1 MFCNQCGQTNSSD
14 AKFCSSC
21 GNKLDNLNLQP
32 SSQTH
37 AQKEIQPSRKKQV
50 ELWNPNAA
58 ANWSLLFSPAF
69 GAYLHMKNWE
79 ALGENSK
86 ASTSK
91 TWLISS
97 IILSVLGLGF
107 FVLVAWYFSIG
118 KKQAIYVEQKF
129 GEHYLRKS
137 WGIPLLI
144 GFSIFIVY
152 IFLILLIPENNPQQ
166 QTANKANEINWEN
179 EIITP
184 PSSSLTCGE
193 NSGSSAK
200 GLEFYGPIS
209 YSLSDNNPVKTEIK
223 WGVQYNDSNMQ
234 NNSHTGSLR
243 IRLYAVSE
251 SYSGSS
257 LNGYVIGEYFPSF
270 NGDGSASANQLKI
283 NYNVEN
289 IVSKDE
295 KNIKIPSGKYCTVIT
310 LEEFDQQTCSEVDHF
325 CIQSWMQFKDP
336 AKFF

>member
-1 MFCNQCGQTNSSD
+1 MFCSQCWQANSND
-14 AKFCSSC
+14 AKFCSNC
-21 GNKLDNLNLQP
+21 GNKLENQNTQF
-32 SSQTH
+32 SQKT
-37 AQKEIQPSRKKQV
+37 QKESLSPRQRQV

-79 ALGENSK
+79 ALGDNDKAKSSK
-86 ASTSK
+86 S
-91 TWLISS
+91 WFISS
-97 IILSVLGLGF
+97 IILSILGLGF

-118 KKQAIYVEQKF
+118 KKQTKYVKEKF
-129 GEHYLRKS
+129 GDRYTRKS
-137 WGIPLLI
+137 WGAPLLI
-144 GFSIFIVY
+144 GFSVFIVC
-152 IFLILLIPENNPQQ
+152 IFLILLIPENNHQQ
-166 QTANKANEINWEN
+166 QKANQVNEIDWKNG
-179 EIITP
+179 IITP

-193 NSGSSAK
+193 NSGSSPK

-209 YSLSDNNPVKTEIK
+209 YNLSDNNPVKTQVT
-223 WGVQYNDSNMQ
+223 WGVKYADSNLQNDSY
-234 NNSHTGSLR
+234 SGSLR

-257 LNGYVIGEYFPSF
+257 LNGYVIGEYFPNF
-270 NGDGSASANQLKI
+270 NGDGSASTNQLKV

-295 KNIKIPSGKYCTVIT
+295 KNLKIPSGKYCTVIT
-310 LEEFDQQTCSEVDHF
+310 LEEFDEQSCSSTDRF

-336 AKFF
+336 ATFF

>member
-1 MFCNQCGQTNSSD
+1 MFCNQCGQKNVND
-14 AKFCSSC
+14 AKFCSDC
-21 GNKLDNLNLQP
+21 GNKLESVNIQ
-32 SSQTH
+32 SSSAIQV
-37 AQKEIQPSRKKQV
+37 QKETPPLRKKQI

-58 ANWSLLFSPAF
+58 ANWSLLFSSAF
-69 GAYLHMKNWE
+69 GSYLHMKNWE
-79 ALGENSK
+79 ALGEVQK
-86 ASTSK
+86 AKSSK
-91 TWLISS
+91 TWFISS
-97 IILSVLGLGF
+97 LIFTVLGLGF

-118 KKQAIYVEQKF
+118 KKQSIYVKEKF
-129 GEHYLRKS
+129 SDNYSKKS

-144 GFSIFIVY
+144 GFSVFIVC

-166 QTANKANEINWEN
+166 QKANQANEIDWKNG
-179 EIITP
+179 IITP

-193 NSGSSAK
+193 NSGSSTR

-209 YSLSDNNPVKTEIK
+209 YNLSDNNPVKTEIK

-270 NGDGSASANQLKI
+270 NGDGSASANQLKV
-283 NYNVEN
+283 NYNVES

-295 KNIKIPSGKYCTVIT
+295 KYIKIPSGKYCTVIT
-310 LEEFDQQTCSEVDHF
+310 LEEFDQQTCSESDHF
-325 CIQSWMQFKDP
+325 CIQSWMQFKDS
-336 AKFF
+336 ATFF

>member
-1 MFCNQCGQTNSSD
+1 MFCSQCGQANSND
-14 AKFCSSC
+14 AKFCSNC
-21 GNKLDNLNLQP
+21 GNKLENQNTQF
-32 SSQTH
+32 SQQV
-37 AQKEIQPSRKKQV
+37 QKESLSPRQQQM

-79 ALGENSK
+79 ALGDNDK
-86 ASTSK
+86 AKSSK
-91 TWLISS
+91 TWFISS
-97 IILSVLGLGF
+97 IILSILGLGF

-118 KKQAIYVEQKF
+118 KKQAKYVKEKF
-129 GEHYLRKS
+129 GDRYTRKS
-137 WGIPLLI
+137 WGAPLLI
-144 GFSIFIVY
+144 GFSVFIVC
-152 IFLILLIPENNPQQ
+152 IFLTLLIPENNPQQ
-166 QTANKANEINWEN
+166 QKANQVNEIDWKNG
-179 EIITP
+179 IITP

-193 NSGSSAK
+193 NSGSSPK

-209 YSLSDNNPVKTEIK
+209 YKLSDNNPVKTQVT
-223 WGVQYNDSNMQ
+223 WGVKYADSNLQNDSY
-234 NNSHTGSLR
+234 SGSLR

-257 LNGYVIGEYFPSF
+257 LNGYVIGEYFPNF
-270 NGDGSASANQLKI
+270 NGDGSASTNQLKV

-295 KNIKIPSGKYCTVIT
+295 KNLKIPSGKYCAVIT
-310 LEEFDQQTCSEVDHF
+310 LEEFDEQSCSSTDRF

-336 AKFF
+336 ATFF